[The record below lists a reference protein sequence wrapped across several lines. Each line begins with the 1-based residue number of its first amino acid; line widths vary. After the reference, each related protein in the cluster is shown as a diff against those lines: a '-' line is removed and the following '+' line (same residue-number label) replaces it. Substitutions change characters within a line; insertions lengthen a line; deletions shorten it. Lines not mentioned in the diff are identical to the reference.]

1 VSARGGGSGGAAA
14 AVQADVLV
22 LGGGMAGSIAALAA
36 RASGAR
42 VALVSRA
49 PGATALSSGAVGVA
63 PDSWAAW
70 NEPFASRL
78 STLAAARRIAASRP
92 GHPYARV
99 GAELDRLEEAL
110 AFAAAELEEVLC
122 PPGARP
128 LFLATP
134 SGGVRSCGLAQRSM
148 VAGDLASIRGPL
160 AVVGL
165 RGHLGFDAALVA
177 GALST
182 CPALA
187 VRGGH
192 RAVEIDLFMDEES
205 AVLRPHELARAL
217 EVEGAA
223 EEAGRRL
230 RLALPPCAAAA
241 LLPPV
246 LGLSPGARVAEL
258 IAEGAGLPVAEALGD
273 VPSVP
278 GLRLDAALRRR
289 LAAAGV
295 EVLEGSAAAAGP
307 GSTVSVG
314 RREVHAPAWVLATGR
329 FTSGGIVRRGKLE
342 EALLDLPVAVAG
354 RGGAGA
360 DLSARPSASLTA
372 RDRRAPQALFTA
384 GVAVDGELRPLGEG
398 GAPAHPRLF
407 AAGAVVSGHDVADGT
422 GLGVAI
428 LTGYLAG
435 RNAAAGG

>member
-1 VSARGGGSGGAAA
+1 MSAQGAAR
-14 AVQADVLV
+14 VDVLV

-42 VALVSRA
+42 VALARRA
-49 PGATALSSGAVGVA
+49 PGATALSSGAIGAA
-63 PDSWAAW
+63 PDKWAAAG
-70 NEPFASRL
+70 EPLASRL
-78 STLAAARRIAASRP
+78 GTLAAARRIAARGPS
-92 GHPYARV
+92 HPYARV

-110 AFAAAELEEVLC
+110 AFAAAELDEVLC

-134 SGGVRSCGLAQRSM
+134 SGGIRSSALAQRSM

-177 GALST
+177 GALSS
-182 CPALA
+182 CPALS
-187 VRGGH
+187 VRGH
-192 RAVEIDLFMDEES
+192 RAVELDLFMDEVG

-230 RLALPPCAAAA
+230 RRALPPGAAVA
-241 LLPPV
+241 LFPPV
-246 LGLSPGARVAEL
+246 LGLSPGARVAER
-258 IAEGAGLPVAEALGD
+258 IAESAGLPVAETLAD

-295 EVLEGSAAAAGP
+295 EVLEGAAAIGGAP
-307 GSTVSVG
+307 GSPVSVG
-314 RREVHAPAWVLATGR
+314 GREALAPAWVLATGR
-329 FTSGGIVRRGKLE
+329 FTGGGIVRRGGLE
-342 EALLDLPVAVAG
+342 EPLLDLPVHVP
-354 RGGAGA
+354 GGEGGSRA
-360 DLSARPSASLTA
+360 ARPSASLTA
-372 RDRRAPQALFTA
+372 RDRRSPQPLLAA
-384 GVAVDGELRPLGEG
+384 GVAVDEALRPLGHG
-398 GAPAHPRLF
+398 GLPAHPRLF
-407 AAGAVVSGHDVADGT
+407 AAGAVVSGHGVADGT

-435 RNAAAGG
+435 RRAAAEG